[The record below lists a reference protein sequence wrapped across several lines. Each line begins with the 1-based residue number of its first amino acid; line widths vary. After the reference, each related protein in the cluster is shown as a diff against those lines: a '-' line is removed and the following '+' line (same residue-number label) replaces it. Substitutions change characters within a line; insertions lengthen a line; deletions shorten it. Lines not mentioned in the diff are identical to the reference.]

1 MKSDSKKKNRIDDSL
16 GNGSDDGLDIDLDI
30 GLGSEPVSPAEND
43 ALQASATSDDDDFL
57 VGEITLESI
66 LAEYKGKAYIA
77 GDKRTPSSVLKE
89 KTEKIILE
97 TAGEKYNQTKPPV
110 NTAAE
115 SGKVK
120 TAVLPSLEEIAEA
133 QNRAYVAER
142 ELDSNKSESSVKT
155 GGTPFNKL
163 RKNRAADREV
173 PASTADEVNQAIE
186 RQTRL
191 EEDTKKSVRK
201 LFGILSRN
209 QGAED
214 DEADSDSAVFFEEQ
228 LPEPEEIL
236 EEPDYKA
243 AAKQFAAS
251 CNIYSMRSF
260 ISLIISV
267 VMAIL
272 TLVFQSGVELP
283 FGIGRSEIV
292 ITGILLILLFI
303 TMLLSV
309 DKLITG
315 FFDFFKKRPGVE
327 SLNLISC
334 IVTAAAAEYTII
346 TGDMQTGM
354 PYCVISAFSLT
365 FTLWGE
371 KVYYRVLTETLK
383 TVVSVQAPTG
393 VIAKMISELDKT
405 VIKKVKSNTAGFYNN
420 LMQAD
425 ISEILFKLASPVF
438 MIASAVLA
446 FYASVGHGQ
455 PQYFLHHFAAVISAA
470 APFSAALVFA
480 VPFAAVTKRARQSGA
495 AIAGWGGADDL
506 FHTDGVSIT
515 DDDLFPTGTVSL
527 GSIKIFDEIAPE
539 KAIRYTAS
547 LIIASGSGLSRLFS
561 EHLSKQGMTLNRV
574 EEFSCYEGGIGG
586 LIKGER
592 VITGSDAF
600 MNLMGIR
607 IPNSLNMKNAIFTA
621 VNKKLIA
628 VFAINYVPVKTVQ
641 NALVAVLKHRIK
653 LFFAIRDFNITP
665 VMLEQKFKVS
675 IADVEYIPIQDSYD
689 ISDGGKQEL
698 KSVSAVL
705 IRDGLGPYAES
716 ITGARRLRSTTFIAT
731 VFSLFSAGAGMLLM
745 FTICWSGSFVSASA
759 GNLLLYMLSML
770 TAVLVVC
777 GFAKYRL

>member
-1 MKSDSKKKNRIDDSL
+1 MKNDSKNNRIDDNLGESL
-16 GNGSDDGLDIDLDI
+16 DDDFDLDI
-30 GLGSEPVSPAEND
+30 GSETVTPAENGE
-43 ALQASATSDDDDFL
+43 LQASAFSDNGDFID
-57 VGEITLESI
+57 GEITLESI

-77 GDKRTPSSVLKE
+77 GDKRTPSSVLQE

-97 TAGEKYNQTKPPV
+97 TAGGKYNQTE
-110 NTAAE
+110 TEAAE
-115 SGKVK
+115 SRKEK
-120 TAVLPSLEEIAEA
+120 RAILPGLKEIAKA
-133 QNRAYVAER
+133 KNRVSFAER
-142 ELDSNKSESSVKT
+142 ELDSNSSESFGKT
-155 GGTPFNKL
+155 GGTPFVKL
-163 RKNRAADREV
+163 RKNRAPDGEV
-173 PASTADEVNQAIE
+173 PVDIADEVNQAIE
-186 RQTRL
+186 KQTRL
-191 EEDTKKSVRK
+191 EADTKKSVK
-201 LFGILSRN
+201 KVFGILNRN
-209 QGAED
+209 QDTED
-214 DEADSDSAVFFEEQ
+214 DRIDLDSEVFLEEQ

-236 EEPDYKA
+236 EEPDYKS
-243 AAKQFAAS
+243 AAKRFAAS
-251 CNIYSMRSF
+251 CNAYSMRSF
-260 ISLIISV
+260 VSLVISV
-267 VMAIL
+267 VMALL
-272 TLVFQSGVELP
+272 TLIFQSGAELP
-283 FGIGRSEIV
+283 FGIGRAEII
-292 ITGILLILLFI
+292 ITGILLILLFF

-309 DKLITG
+309 DKLVTG
-315 FFDFFKKRPGVE
+315 FFDFFKKRPGIE

-334 IVTAAAAEYTII
+334 IVTAAAAEYSII
-346 TGDMQTGM
+346 THDTQVGM
-354 PYCVISAFSLT
+354 PYCVISAFSLSL
-365 FTLWGE
+365 TLWGE
-371 KVYYRVLTETLK
+371 KVYYRAMTETMK
-383 TVVSVQAPTG
+383 TVVSVQEPTG
-393 VIAKMISELDKT
+393 VVAKMVDELDKT
-405 VIKKVKSNTAGFYNN
+405 VIKKVKGSTAGFYNN

-425 ISEILFKLASPVF
+425 ISEILFKLASPMF
-438 MIASAVLA
+438 IIASAVLA

-455 PQYFLHHFAAVISAA
+455 PQYFLHHFAAVMSAA

-480 VPFAAVTKRARQSGA
+480 VPFAAVTKKARKSGA

-515 DDDLFPTGTVSL
+515 DDDLFPPGTVSL

-547 LIIASGSGLSRLFS
+547 LIIASGSGLSKLFY

-574 EEFSCYEGGIGG
+574 EEFSCFEGGIGG

-641 NALVAVLKHRIK
+641 NALIAVLKHRIK

-689 ISDGGKQEL
+689 ISDGGKEEI
-698 KSVSAVL
+698 KTVSAVL

-716 ITGARRLRSTTFIAT
+716 ITGARRLRSTTFIAAL
-731 VFSLFSAGAGMLLM
+731 FSLFSAGIGMLLM
-745 FTICWSGSFVSASA
+745 FIICWSGSFVSASA

>member
-1 MKSDSKKKNRIDDSL
+1 MKSDGINNHVDDSL
-16 GNGSDDGLDIDLDI
+16 GDSLDDDFDIDL
-30 GLGSEPVSPAEND
+30 GSETVTPDENGE
-43 ALQASATSDDDDFL
+43 LQASAFSDDDDFMD
-57 VGEITLESI
+57 GEITLESI

-77 GDKRTPSSVLKE
+77 GDKRTPTSVLQE
-89 KTEKIILE
+89 KTERIILE
-97 TAGEKYNQTKPPV
+97 TAGGNYNQTEPEAV
-110 NTAAE
+110 E
-115 SGKVK
+115 SRNEK
-120 TAVLPSLEEIAEA
+120 TALLPGLKEIAKA
-133 QNRAYVAER
+133 KNRVSLAER
-142 ELDSNKSESSVKT
+142 ELDSNSSASSGKT
-155 GGTPFNKL
+155 GGAPFSRL
-163 RKNRAADREV
+163 RKNRASDGEV
-173 PASTADEVNQAIE
+173 PVDFADEVNQAIE
-186 RQTRL
+186 KQTRL
-191 EEDTKKSVRK
+191 EEDTKRAVKKV
-201 LFGILSRN
+201 FGILSRN

-214 DEADSDSAVFFEEQ
+214 DETVLDSEVFLEQ
-228 LPEPEEIL
+228 LPEPEEIF
-236 EEPDYKA
+236 EEPDYKS
-243 AAKQFAAS
+243 AAKRFAAS
-251 CNIYSMRSF
+251 CNAYSMRSF
-260 ISLIISV
+260 ISLVISV
-267 VMAIL
+267 VMALL
-272 TLVFQSGVELP
+272 TLIFQSGAELP
-283 FGIGRSEIV
+283 FGIGRAEII
-292 ITGILLILLFI
+292 ITGILLILLFV

-309 DKLITG
+309 DKLVTG
-315 FFDFFKKRPGVE
+315 FFDFFKKRPGIE

-334 IVTAAAAEYTII
+334 IVTAAAAEYSII
-346 TGDMQTGM
+346 THDTQVGM
-354 PYCVISAFSLT
+354 PYCVISAFSLSL
-365 FTLWGE
+365 TLWGE
-371 KVYYRVLTETLK
+371 KVYYRAMTETMK
-383 TVVSVQAPTG
+383 TVVSVQEPTG
-393 VIAKMISELDKT
+393 VVAKMVDELDKT
-405 VIKKVKSNTAGFYNN
+405 VIKKVKGSTAGFYNN

-438 MIASAVLA
+438 IIASAVLA

-455 PQYFLHHFAAVISAA
+455 PQYFLHHFAAIMSAA

-480 VPFAAVTKRARQSGA
+480 VPFAAVTKKARKSGA
-495 AIAGWGGADDL
+495 TIAGWGGADDL

-515 DDDLFPTGTVSL
+515 DDDLFPPGTVSL

-547 LIIASGSGLSRLFS
+547 LIIASGSGLSKLFY

-574 EEFSCYEGGIGG
+574 EEFSCFEGGIGG

-607 IPNSLNMKNAIFTA
+607 IPNSLNMKNTIFTA

-689 ISDGGKQEL
+689 ISDGGKEEI
-698 KSVSAVL
+698 KNVSAVL

-716 ITGARRLRSTTFIAT
+716 ITGARRLRSTTFIAAL
-731 VFSLFSAGAGMLLM
+731 FSLFSAGFGMLLM

-770 TAVLVVC
+770 TAVIVVC